1 MYCCNFSYLHK
12 FRKNASRKSR
22 VKNMS
27 NNWNEQ
33 VDDILDRFDLHS
45 VYFDVLVF
53 RIVNVS
59 MLD

>member
-1 MYCCNFSYLHK
+1 
-12 FRKNASRKSR
+12 
-22 VKNMS
+22 MS